1 MKKKY
6 ISIFAGL
13 MLGLTSCVN
22 TFLDL
27 DPLDQRTDVIYFK
40 KAEDFKNYSASFY
53 GQLLGWR
60 TPYGSFSIYNY
71 MDCSTDLA
79 ANFMASGDVGRGT
92 IMVPLNDDR
101 WTRCYNYIRT
111 VNILLQKAG
120 SYPGDKSE
128 IAQYIAEAYFFR
140 AYNMFMLL
148 KTFGGVPIVT
158 TVMDTDSPELM
169 APRNSRYEVTDQILA
184 DLTKAI
190 PDLPIEQSIPAEEK
204 GRVSQWA
211 AKAFKARVLLYEA
224 TWRRYN
230 GTTTDFEGSKGP
242 EKDQINE
249 FLDEAILLS
258 EDVINN
264 GGYRIWNQNSNGS
277 IPNQSSYYLFNLED
291 AGSNPAGLTKESNN
305 EFILY
310 GVYDV
315 ILRPGNINL
324 SHTVGQMYPSRKMI
338 DMYLCKDGLPIEYST
353 LFQGYHNTGDE
364 YKNRDYRLKN
374 YTNHG
379 KDITAGSVKLT
390 TGLPGY
396 GCSKFYSYNYPD
408 YRREKEESAN
418 YPVLRLA
425 EVYLNYA
432 EACYERYGEVTNAQL
447 DGINELRSRGGVASL
462 TNEFIADCQSKGFDM
477 HMLSEIRRERA
488 VELYM
493 EGFRFDDLKRWGI
506 AESALNA
513 SRCGMVVGGDGYET
527 EFMTADGTIKKDA
540 DGNDMY
546 KPGTYPWGVEKVKA
560 GKEELTCVVISSKSN
575 HTFQKKHYLWPIPQK
590 QIELNPNLK
599 QNPGY

>member
-1 MKKKY
+1 
-6 ISIFAGL
+6 
-13 MLGLTSCVN
+13 
-22 TFLDL
+22 
-27 DPLDQRTDVIYFK
+27 
-40 KAEDFKNYSASFY
+40 
-53 GQLLGWR
+53 
-60 TPYGSFSIYNY
+60 
-71 MDCSTDLA
+71 
-79 ANFMASGDVGRGT
+79 
-92 IMVPLNDDR
+92 
-101 WTRCYNYIRT
+101 
-111 VNILLQKAG
+111 
-120 SYPGDKSE
+120 
-128 IAQYIAEAYFFR
+128 
-140 AYNMFMLL
+140 
-148 KTFGGVPIVT
+148 
-158 TVMDTDSPELM
+158 MDTDSPELM

-224 TWRRYN
+224 TWRKYN
-230 GTTTDFEGSKGP
+230 GTSTDFEGSKGP

-315 ILRPGNINL
+315 VLRPGNINL

-374 YTNHG
+374 YTNQG
-379 KDITAGSVKLT
+379 NDITSGSVKLT

-432 EACYERYGEVTNAQL
+432 EACVGYGEAEYVQKGMEMLNLIRQRAGIDPVLTSWAKAKHPFTSYAAALQSGQL
-447 DGINELRSRGGVASL
+447 MEVV
-462 TNEFIADCQSKGFDM
+462 K
-477 HMLSEIRRERA
+477 RERMI
-488 VELYM
+488 ELYM
-493 EGFRFDDLKRWGI
+493 EGHNFWDLRRWKM
-506 AESALNA
+506 AEEYLNKKQRGLNVEGVNEE
-513 SRCGMVVGGDGYET
+513 SLLQVVSINQPR
-527 EFMTADGTIKKDA
+527 EF
-540 DGNDMY
+540 
-546 KPGTYPWGVEKVKA
+546 
-560 GKEELTCVVISSKSN
+560 ISPTN
-575 HTFQKKHYLWPIPQK
+575 YLMPIPNMQVSS
-590 QIELNPNLK
+590 NPQMV

>member
-60 TPYGSFSIYNY
+60 TPYGSFSIYNF
-71 MDCSTDLA
+71 MDASTDLA
-79 ANFMASGDVGRGT
+79 ANFMASSDVGRGT
-92 IMVPLNDDR
+92 IMVPTNDDR
-101 WTRCYNYIRT
+101 WTKCFNYIRT
-111 VNILLQKAG
+111 VNILLQKAEDY
-120 SYPGDKSE
+120 SGDKSE

-158 TVMDTDSPELM
+158 KVLDTDSPELL

-264 GGYRIWNQNSNGS
+264 GGYKIWNQNSNGS

-291 AGSNPAGLTKESNN
+291 AGSNPAGLTKESNK

-310 GVYDV
+310 GVYDI
-315 ILRPGNINL
+315 ILRKGNINL

-338 DMYLCKDGLPIEYST
+338 DMYLCRDGLPIEYSEN
-353 LFQGYHNTGDE
+353 FKGYHNTGDE
-364 YKNRDYRLKN
+364 YIYRDYRLKN
-374 YTNHG
+374 YTNAG

-390 TGLPGY
+390 TGKPGY
-396 GCSKFYSYNYPD
+396 GCTKFAAYNYPE

-432 EACYERYGEVTNAQL
+432 EACYERYGKVTNAQL
-447 DGINELRSRGGVASL
+447 NGINELRSRGGVAPL
-462 TNEFIADCQSKGFDM
+462 TNEFIAECQAKEFDM
-477 HMLSEIRRERA
+477 DMLSEIRRERA

-506 AESALNA
+506 AETALNA

-527 EFMTADGTIKKDA
+527 EFMEADGTVKQDA
-540 DGNDMY
+540 DGNDMF
-546 KPGTYPWGVEKVKA
+546 KKGTYPWGLEKVKT
-560 GKEELTCVVISSKSN
+560 GHDELTCVVISKKSN